1 MWTDVRFCWKY
12 HPAESQGLVCLT
24 GKCQWEVNWKLN
36 FNKVELFLPQFTS
49 NLLPVQKYLY
59 SLSCIDIKK
68 YIKIVGQLNYT
79 WASKTLSHWPGPG
92 ASPPWLHHYRPV
104 FWSSKRCI
112 RAQGSTPDMTDHQ
125 FTWVTI
131 YRPET
136 CSDTTYQNTNPLG
149 YCSQLTN
156 LIFGG
161 LNWYLNVKALIVG
174 VFLLWGLSSKSSL
187 FLLKIIFARSDCE
200 RIEVN
205 VQTLSGNQTVRSHY
219 CLTRVISTAIKW
231 DQSRFSKDC
240 N

>member
-1 MWTDVRFCWKY
+1 MAT
-12 HPAESQGLVCLT
+12 PSQACFLEQQTLHQSTGL
-24 GKCQWEVNWKLN
+24 
-36 FNKVELFLPQFTS
+36 
-49 NLLPVQKYLY
+49 
-59 SLSCIDIKK
+59 
-68 YIKIVGQLNYT
+68 YT
-79 WASKTLSHWPGPG
+79 W
-92 ASPPWLHHYRPV
+92 YD
-104 FWSSKRCI
+104 WSSVHM
-112 RAQGSTPDMTDHQ
+112 SHY
-125 FTWVTI
+125 I

-136 CSDTTYQNTNPLG
+136 CSDTTYQSTNPLG

-187 FLLKIIFARSDCE
+187 FLLKIIFAKSNCE

-205 VQTLSGNQTVRSHY
+205 VQMLSGNQTVRSHY
-219 CLTRVISTAIKW
+219 SLTRVISTAIKW

>member
-1 MWTDVRFCWKY
+1 MVW
-12 HPAESQGLVCLT
+12 
-24 GKCQWEVNWKLN
+24 LN
-36 FNKVELFLPQFTS
+36 FYRIPQFTS

-79 WASKTLSHWPGPG
+79 WVYIKLWAPDLGLE
-92 ASPPWLHHYRPV
+92 LHHHGYTITGLFSGAANVASEHRALHLI
-104 FWSSKRCI
+104 WLIISSHESLYL
-112 RAQGSTPDMTDHQ
+112 QT
-125 FTWVTI
+125 
-131 YRPET
+131 ET

-161 LNWYLNVKALIVG
+161 LNWYLSVKASIAG

-187 FLLKIIFARSDCE
+187 FLLKIIFAKSDCE

-205 VQTLSGNQTVRSHY
+205 VQTLSGNQTVRSYY